1 VSERSYDIAVNS
13 AGRRIAGA
21 DWYKP
26 PMKTILTLFLALSAS
41 ALLVACGSSSSSD
54 STSTTTAASS
64 TVRIGMEGPL
74 SGDQKVTGVGML
86 NGAKLAADKLNAKG
100 GLLGKQIQIIPI
112 DDAADPTTGVTAT
125 NAAIKDGLDGV
136 VGPYNSGVGIKT
148 LPLYEAAG
156 LTPIRLTSDSATN
169 GMGYTLQP
177 MDYQI
182 APVATTAL
190 TDWLDVKSAAIAYDP
205 TPGYTATVGAQMKS
219 SLEKAG
225 VKITAYEA
233 VKPGASNYTST
244 VNKLEAT
251 NPDVIYS
258 VVYFPEGGL
267 IAKEMNASSSK
278 VKCVADYASDDP
290 GFVTTA
296 GKAAAQNCPVVG
308 VPSPGDFPN
317 GGSFDSAYQKE
328 FGEGPGT
335 WSSYVYDSVN
345 LLASC
350 VKSAGGFDNTPNAD
364 NSTTAQVDGST
375 ALTKCLNAT
384 SDWKGV
390 TGSVTIDPANGNRN
404 PATVVV
410 LGTDSNGELHVDQSW
425 ANAVNAPY

>member
-1 VSERSYDIAVNS
+1 MNKKFLFATAIA
-13 AGRRIAGA
+13 
-21 DWYKP
+21 
-26 PMKTILTLFLALSAS
+26 AS
-41 ALLVACGSSSSSD
+41 ALLAGCGSSSSSD
-54 STSTTTAASS
+54 TASTTTTASKN
-64 TVRIGMEGPL
+64 VRIGMEGPL
-74 SGDQKVTGVGML
+74 SGSQKVTGEGML
-86 NGAKLAADKLNAKG
+86 NGAKLAADRLNTKG
-100 GLLGKQIQIIPI
+100 GLLGKQIEIVPI
-112 DDAADPTTGVTAT
+112 DDAADPTTGVTAA
-125 NAAIKDGLDGV
+125 NAAIKTGLDGV
-136 VGPYNSGVGIKT
+136 VGPYNSGAGIKT

-190 TDWLDVKSAAIAYDP
+190 TDWLKVKSVALAYDP
-205 TPGYTATVGAQMKS
+205 TPGYTATVGAQMKKL
-219 SLEKAG
+219 LEQAG
-225 VKITAYEA
+225 VKVTAYEA
-233 VKPGASNYTST
+233 IKPGASSYTST
-244 VNKLEAT
+244 VTKLEAT
-251 NPDVIYS
+251 NPDAIYS

-267 IAKEMNASSSK
+267 IAKAMNSSSSK
-278 VKCVADYASDDP
+278 VKCMADYASDDP

-296 GKAAAQNCPVVG
+296 GEAAAQNCPVVG
-308 VPSPGDFPN
+308 VPSPGDFPS
-317 GGSFDSAYQKE
+317 GGSFDAAYTKK
-328 FGEGPGT
+328 FGQGPGT

-364 NSTTAQVDGST
+364 GSTTAQVDGST

-384 SDWKGV
+384 KDWKGV
-390 TGSVTIDPANGNRN
+390 TGSVTIDPKNGNRD

-410 LGTDSNGELHVDQSW
+410 LATDSNGELHVDSSW

>member
-1 VSERSYDIAVNS
+1 MLSKAVPS
-13 AGRRIAGA
+13 
-21 DWYKP
+21 
-26 PMKTILTLFLALSAS
+26 TVLALAAS
-41 ALLVACGSSSSSD
+41 ALLIACGSSSSSD
-54 STSTTTAASS
+54 STSTATTPSNK
-64 TVRIGMEGPL
+64 VRIGMEGPL

-86 NGAKLAADKLNAKG
+86 NGAQLAADKLNAKG
-100 GLLGKQIQIIPI
+100 GLLGKQIEIVSI
-112 DDAADPTTGVTAT
+112 DDAADPTTGVTAA
-125 NAAIKDGLDGV
+125 NAAIKTGLDGV
-136 VGPYNSGVGIKT
+136 VGPYNSGTGIKT

-190 TDWLDVKSAAIAYDP
+190 TDWLKAKSVAIAYDP

-219 SLEKAG
+219 QLEKAG

-267 IAKEMNASSSK
+267 IAKEMNASASK

-296 GKAAAQNCPVVG
+296 GKAAAQACPVVG

-317 GGSFDSAYQKE
+317 GGSFDSAYQKAY
-328 FGEGPGT
+328 GEGPGT

-345 LLASC
+345 LLADC

-364 NSTTAQVDGST
+364 GSTTAQVDGST

-384 SDWKGV
+384 KDWKGV
-390 TGSVTIDPANGNRN
+390 TGSVTIDAANGNRD

-410 LGTDSNGELHVDQSW
+410 LSTDDNGDLHVDQDW
-425 ANAVNAPY
+425 ANAVGAPY

>member
-1 VSERSYDIAVNS
+1 MLSKAVPS
-13 AGRRIAGA
+13 
-21 DWYKP
+21 
-26 PMKTILTLFLALSAS
+26 TVLALAAS
-41 ALLVACGSSSSSD
+41 ALLIACGSSSSSD
-54 STSTTTAASS
+54 STSTATTPSNK
-64 TVRIGMEGPL
+64 VRIGMEGPL

-86 NGAKLAADKLNAKG
+86 NGAQLAADKLNAKG
-100 GLLGKQIQIIPI
+100 GLLGKQIEIVSI
-112 DDAADPTTGVTAT
+112 DDAADPTTGVTAA
-125 NAAIKDGLDGV
+125 NAAIKTGLDGV
-136 VGPYNSGVGIKT
+136 VGPYNSGTGIKT

-190 TDWLDVKSAAIAYDP
+190 TDWLKAKSVAIAYDP

-219 SLEKAG
+219 QLEKAG

-267 IAKEMNASSSK
+267 IAKEMNASASK

-296 GKAAAQNCPVVG
+296 GKAAAQACPVVG

-317 GGSFDSAYQKE
+317 GGSFDAAYQKAY
-328 FGEGPGT
+328 GEGPGT

-345 LLASC
+345 LLADC
-350 VKSAGGFDNTPNAD
+350 VESAGGFDNTPNAD
-364 NSTTAQVDGST
+364 GSTTAQVDGST

-384 SDWKGV
+384 KDWKGV
-390 TGSVTIDPANGNRN
+390 TGSVTIDAANGNRD

-410 LGTDSNGELHVDQSW
+410 LSTDDNGDLHVDQDW
-425 ANAVNAPY
+425 ANAVGAPY

>member
-1 VSERSYDIAVNS
+1 MLTKPAS
-13 AGRRIAGA
+13 A
-21 DWYKP
+21 
-26 PMKTILTLFLALSAS
+26 TVLALAAS
-41 ALLVACGSSSSSD
+41 ALLIACGSSSSSD
-54 STSTTTAASS
+54 STSTATTPSNK
-64 TVRIGMEGPL
+64 VRIGMEGPL

-86 NGAKLAADKLNAKG
+86 NGAQLAADKLNAKG
-100 GLLGKQIQIIPI
+100 GLLGKQIEIVSI
-112 DDAADPTTGVTAT
+112 DDAADPATGVTAA
-125 NAAIKDGLDGV
+125 NAAIKTGLDGV
-136 VGPYNSGVGIKT
+136 VGPYNSGAGIKT

-219 SLEKAG
+219 LLEKAG

-244 VNKLEAT
+244 VKKLEAT

-296 GKAAAQNCPVVG
+296 GTAAAQACPVVG

-317 GGSFDSAYQKE
+317 GGSFDAAYQKAY
-328 FGEGPGT
+328 GEGPGT

-345 LLASC
+345 LLADC

-364 NSTTAQVDGST
+364 GSTTAQADGST
-375 ALTKCLNAT
+375 ALTKCLNET
-384 SDWKGV
+384 KDWKGV

-404 PATVVV
+404 PATVV
-410 LGTDSNGELHVDQSW
+410 LLATDSNGELHVDKDW
-425 ANAVNAPY
+425 ANAVGAPY

>member
-1 VSERSYDIAVNS
+1 
-13 AGRRIAGA
+13 
-21 DWYKP
+21 
-26 PMKTILTLFLALSAS
+26 
-41 ALLVACGSSSSSD
+41 
-54 STSTTTAASS
+54 
-64 TVRIGMEGPL
+64 MEGPL
-74 SGDQKVTGVGML
+74 SGDQKVTGTGML

-112 DDAADPTTGVTAT
+112 DDGADANTGVSAT
-125 NAAIKDGLDGV
+125 NAAIKAGLDGV

-169 GMGYTLQP
+169 AMGYTLQP

-182 APVATTAL
+182 APVATKAL
-190 TDWLDVKSAAIAYDP
+190 TDWLGAKSAAIAYDP
-205 TPGYTATVGAQMKS
+205 TPGYTATVGAQMKK
-219 SLEKAG
+219 SLEDAG

-233 VKPGASNYTST
+233 VKPGASSYAST
-244 VNKLEAT
+244 VSKLEAT

-267 IAKEMNASSSK
+267 IAKAMDASSSK

-296 GKAAAQNCPVVG
+296 GEAAAQNCPVVG

-317 GGSFDSAYQKE
+317 GGSFDAAYQKE
-328 FGEGPGT
+328 FGQGPGT

-364 NSTTAQVDGST
+364 GSTTAQVDGST

-384 SDWKGV
+384 KDWKGV
-390 TGSVTIDPANGNRN
+390 TGSVTIDSANGNRN

-410 LGTDSNGELHVDQSW
+410 LATDSNGALHVDQGW

>member
-1 VSERSYDIAVNS
+1 
-13 AGRRIAGA
+13 
-21 DWYKP
+21 
-26 PMKTILTLFLALSAS
+26 MKTSLALPLSIAAS
-41 ALLVACGSSSSSD
+41 ALLVACGGSSSSD
-54 STSTTTAASS
+54 TASTTTASN
-64 TVRIGMEGPL
+64 TIRIGMEGPL

-100 GLLGKQIQIIPI
+100 GLLGKQVEIVSI
-112 DDAADPTTGVTAT
+112 DDAADPTTGVTAA
-125 NAAIKDGLDGV
+125 NAAIKTGLDGV
-136 VGPYNSGVGIKT
+136 VGPYNSGAGIKT

-156 LTPIRLTSDSATN
+156 LTPVRLTSDSATN

-190 TDWLDVKSAAIAYDP
+190 TDWLGAKSVAIAYDP
-205 TPGYTATVGAQMKS
+205 TPGYTATVGAQMKKL
-219 SLEKAG
+219 LEAAG

-233 VKPGASNYTST
+233 VKPGASSYAST
-244 VNKLEAT
+244 VSKLEAT
-251 NPDVIYS
+251 NPDAIYS

-267 IAKEMNASSSK
+267 IAKAMDASSSK
-278 VKCVADYASDDP
+278 VKCMADYASDDP

-317 GGSFDSAYQKE
+317 GGSFDAAYQKE

-345 LLASC
+345 LLATC
-350 VKSAGGFDNTPNAD
+350 VKEAGGFDNTPNAD
-364 NSTTAQVDGST
+364 GSTTAQADGST

-384 SDWKGV
+384 KDWKGV
-390 TGSVTIDPANGNRN
+390 TGSVTIDAANGNRD

-410 LGTDSNGELHVDQSW
+410 LATDNNGALHVDSAW

>member
-1 VSERSYDIAVNS
+1 MKNKPTLVVSLAV
-13 AGRRIAGA
+13 
-21 DWYKP
+21 
-26 PMKTILTLFLALSAS
+26 ALSAPF
-41 ALLVACGSSSSSD
+41 LLAACGGSSSSD
-54 STSTTTAASS
+54 TTSTSTAASN
-64 TVRIGMEGPL
+64 TIRLGMEGPL

-100 GLLGKQIQIIPI
+100 GLLGKQIEIVPI
-112 DDAADPTTGVTAT
+112 DDAADPATGVTAA

-148 LPLYEAAG
+148 LPLYGAAG

-190 TDWLDVKSAAIAYDP
+190 TDWLKAKSVAIAYDP
-205 TPGYTATVGAQMKS
+205 TPGYTATVGAQMKTL
-219 SLEKAG
+219 LEKAG

-244 VNKLEAT
+244 VKKLEAT
-251 NPDVIYS
+251 NPDAIYS

-267 IAKEMNASSSK
+267 IAKEMNTSSSK

-308 VPSPGDFPN
+308 VPSPGDFPT
-317 GGSFDSAYQKE
+317 GGSFDASYQKE

-345 LLASC
+345 LLADC

-364 NSTTAQVDGST
+364 GSTTAQTDGST
-375 ALTKCLNAT
+375 ALTKCLNET
-384 SDWKGV
+384 KDWKGV

-404 PATVVV
+404 PATVV
-410 LGTDSNGELHVDQSW
+410 LLATDSSGALHVDQDW
-425 ANAVNAPY
+425 ANAVGAPY

>member
-1 VSERSYDIAVNS
+1 
-13 AGRRIAGA
+13 
-21 DWYKP
+21 
-26 PMKTILTLFLALSAS
+26 MKTIVSLALALAAS

-54 STSTTTAASS
+54 STSTATTASS

-74 SGDQKVTGVGML
+74 SGDQKVTGTGML

-112 DDAADPTTGVTAT
+112 DDAADPTTGVTAA

-148 LPLYEAAG
+148 LPLFEAAG

-169 GMGYTLQP
+169 GIGYTLQP

-190 TDWLDVKSAAIAYDP
+190 TDWLNAKSVAIAYDP
-205 TPGYTATVGAQMKS
+205 TPGYTATVGAQMKK
-219 SLEKAG
+219 SLEAAG
-225 VKITAYEA
+225 VKVTAYEA

-244 VNKLEAT
+244 VAKLEAT
-251 NPDVIYS
+251 NPDAIYS

-267 IAKEMNASSSK
+267 IAKAMDASSSK
-278 VKCVADYASDDP
+278 VRCLADYASADP

-296 GKAAAQNCPVVG
+296 GEAAAQNCPVVG

-317 GGSFDSAYQKE
+317 GGSFDTAYEKE

-345 LLASC
+345 LLATC
-350 VKSAGGFDNTPNAD
+350 VKSAGGFDNTPNED
-364 NSTTAQVDGST
+364 GSTTAQVDGST
-375 ALTKCLNAT
+375 ALTKCLNAVK
-384 SDWKGV
+384 DWEGV

-410 LGTDSNGELHVDQSW
+410 LETDSNGELHVDRDW
-425 ANAVNAPY
+425 AQAVGAPY

>member
-1 VSERSYDIAVNS
+1 MLTKSGLTAV
-13 AGRRIAGA
+13 
-21 DWYKP
+21 
-26 PMKTILTLFLALSAS
+26 LALAAS
-41 ALLVACGSSSSSD
+41 ALLAACGSSDSSD
-54 STSTTTAASS
+54 SASTATKPSDK
-64 TVRIGMEGPL
+64 VRIGMEGPL

-86 NGAKLAADKLNAKG
+86 NGAQLAADKLNAKG
-100 GLLGKQIQIIPI
+100 GLLGKQIEIVSI
-112 DDAADPTTGVTAT
+112 DDAADPTTGVTAA
-125 NAAIKDGLDGV
+125 NAAIKTGLDGV

-190 TDWLDVKSAAIAYDP
+190 TDWLKAKSVAIAYDP
-205 TPGYTATVGAQMKS
+205 TPGYTATVAAQMKS

-251 NPDVIYS
+251 NPDAIYS

-267 IAKEMNASSSK
+267 IAKEMNASSST
-278 VKCVADYASDDP
+278 VKCVADYASADP

-296 GKAAAQNCPVVG
+296 GKAAAQACPVVG
-308 VPSPGDFPN
+308 VPSPGDFPA
-317 GGSFDSAYQKE
+317 GGSFDAAYEKKY
-328 FGEGPGT
+328 GEAPGT

-350 VKSAGGFDNTPNAD
+350 VESAGGFDNTPNAD
-364 NSTTAQVDGST
+364 NSTTAQVAGST

-384 SDWKGV
+384 KDWEGV
-390 TGSVTIDPANGNRN
+390 TGSVTIDAANGNRN

-410 LGTDSNGELHVDQSW
+410 LDTDSNGELHVDKDW
-425 ANAVNAPY
+425 ANAVGAPY

>member
-1 VSERSYDIAVNS
+1 
-13 AGRRIAGA
+13 
-21 DWYKP
+21 
-26 PMKTILTLFLALSAS
+26 MKTTLVFCLAISAS
-41 ALLVACGSSSSSD
+41 ALLLACGGSSSSD
-54 STSTTTAASS
+54 STSTATTASS

-74 SGDQKVTGVGML
+74 SGSQKVTGVGML

-112 DDAADPTTGVTAT
+112 DDAADVNTGITAA
-125 NAAIKDGLDGV
+125 NAAIKAGLDGV

-190 TDWLDVKSAAIAYDP
+190 TDWLDVKSAVIAYDP

-244 VNKLEAT
+244 VKKLEAT

-267 IAKEMNASSSK
+267 IAKEMNASSST

-308 VPSPGDFPN
+308 VPSPGDFPT
-317 GGSFDSAYQKE
+317 GGSFDASYQKE
-328 FGEGPGT
+328 FGGDPGT

-375 ALTKCLNAT
+375 ALTKCLNST
-384 SDWKGV
+384 KDWKGV

-410 LGTDSNGELHVDQSW
+410 LSPDSNGSLHVDQSW